1 MRQRGDVSDHSDFK
15 STLCKC
21 ADGRFA
27 STTGSLNQDIHSRH
41 AKRLRT
47 LGAIFGCDLGRKR
60 SAFSTS
66 FEADS
71 ARARPTEHSALFVS
85 DRNDGVVETRA
96 NVRRSV
102 EHASTWL
109 RLSFLCWFSRHR
121 MIRWVVTSRPSSC
134 RQPSSSVLFE
144 FAHCC
149 GFFGHALADLCDV
162 GVRDSSQFR

>member
-1 MRQRGDVSDHSDFK
+1 MRQRGDVPDHGDFK
-15 STLCKC
+15 TTLREC

-27 STTGSLNQDIHSRH
+27 ATAGPLNQDIHSRH
-41 AKRLRT
+41 SERLRT
-47 LGAIFGCDLGRKR
+47 LGAIFGRDLSCKR
-60 SAFSTS
+60 STFSTS
-66 FEADS
+66 LESDS
-71 ARARPTEHSALFVS
+71 ARARPTKDSALFVG

-121 MIRWVVTSRPSSC
+121 MIRWVVTSRPFSC
-134 RQPSSSVLFE
+134 RQPSSSVPFE

-149 GFFGHALADLCDV
+149 GFFGHV
-162 GVRDSSQFR
+162 